1 MNKRKLFKHV
11 QVPIVYQISYRI
23 HMKIWGL
30 LLYFCA
36 FSFLKNENATG
47 LFTYSTSIS
56 VLKMILWPTP
66 WSRTLLEKLTG
77 SE

>member
-1 MNKRKLFKHV
+1 
-11 QVPIVYQISYRI
+11 
-23 HMKIWGL
+23 
-30 LLYFCA
+30 
-36 FSFLKNENATG
+36 LKNENATG